1 MVTTRTPLHWPI
13 LLCSLPIFI
22 LSFLLPIHA
31 KQFGASAA
39 SIGGMYSVIALI
51 MVLMRPAMG
60 WAMNHLGRKGFLV
73 AGFVCYA
80 GAMGLFAIAQDVTT
94 LYLARLVQGFGRAL
108 TWIAAYTI
116 AIECTAPQQR
126 GEALGRVDG
135 DANRGAFYG
144 VLIALVLFSWLPL
157 HEGWGALFLGYAV
170 LAAVGAWLAWQHVPE
185 THSASRASSTPEA
198 VFSWPLLKLM
208 VVVFVTSGSAALTS
222 PLLLIFLQDR
232 FTTDLA
238 LLALAFAPAGLILG
252 FLPAH
257 LGRLSDYIG
266 RAPLMVVGLVGSG
279 VASFLLPLAPTLGWL
294 VVVATIKALSIVMV
308 APAQKALFG
317 DLTGGAQRGTGYGL
331 YSFAGSLGAVIGPL
345 LGGWLYDV
353 FGPVHLFCVNGLLLL
368 ASAAWVMLLLRN
380 PKGAGILREGRRCR
394 AVDLLR
400 SSGAAPP
407 LPPRAR

>member
-1 MVTTRTPLHWPI
+1 MHDTRNAAKRMVTASAPLHWPI
-13 LLCSLPIFI
+13 LLCSLPLFI

-31 KQFGASAA
+31 KQLGASAT

-51 MVLMRPAMG
+51 MVLMRPPVG
-60 WAMNHLGRKGFLV
+60 WAMDRLGRKGFLV

-80 GAMGLFAIAQDVTT
+80 GAMGLFAIAQDVTM

-116 AIECTAPQQR
+116 AIECTTPQQR

-135 DANRGAFYG
+135 DANRGALYG
-144 VLIALVLFSWLPL
+144 ALIALVLFSLITL
-157 HEGWGALFLGYAV
+157 HDAWRALFLGYAI

-185 THSASRASSTPEA
+185 TRSASLASSMPE
-198 VFSWPLLKLM
+198 VVVSWPLLKLM

-238 LLALAFAPAGLILG
+238 VLALAFAPAGLILG

-257 LGRLSDYIG
+257 LGRLSDHIG
-266 RAPLMVVGLVGSG
+266 RVPLMVVGLVGSG
-279 VASFLLPLAPTLGWL
+279 VASLLLPRVPTLGCL
-294 VVVATIKALSIVMV
+294 VVVAIIKALSIVVV
-308 APAQKALFG
+308 APAQKALLS
-317 DLTGGAQRGTGYGL
+317 DLTGGAQRGAGYGF
-331 YSFAGSLGAVIGPL
+331 YSFAGSLGAVVGPP

-353 FGPVHLFCVNGLLLL
+353 LGPIQLFGVNGLLLL

-380 PKGAGILREGRRCR
+380 PKGSCILREGKVLQSPCM
-394 AVDLLR
+394 
-400 SSGAAPP
+400 
-407 LPPRAR
+407 